1 MVRWSQ
7 VLTISRLSRWGIN
20 YYIDT
25 ANHAKQAL
33 RVQIRPKSYLPWL
46 SLLQHLLIID
56 RAGHRSNVLSVSNI
70 LSKLAPTNAS
80 GRDGAA
86 YSLPRVQGRHTLRG
100 ASPL

>member
-1 MVRWSQ
+1 

-46 SLLQHLLIID
+46 SLLQHLLID
-56 RAGHRSNVLSVSNI
+56 RAGLRSNVLSVSNI
-70 LSKLAPTNAS
+70 LSKLAQTNAS

-100 ASPL
+100 PAHARSF